1 MAVEVR
7 PCTSPDEF
15 RQAIT
20 PITTYFGPAS
30 PDERHADRL
39 LRVLPPERVYAAWD
53 GDQVVGGL
61 GALPLQLTVPGGRV
75 PAAGVTVAGVLPTHR
90 RRGVLRTM
98 MRALLDACRQQGEPV
113 AYLWATEDTI
123 YGRFGFGLASFA
135 GGIDMP
141 RDRAAFHEPFPA
153 AGRVRLVSPAAA
165 EEYVAPIYEQAAAAT
180 PGMFARSP
188 AWWQN
193 RVLIDDW
200 RRGSGGDMQCAIL
213 ENEGRPTA
221 YALYRVNSA
230 FNRHLQSGA
239 VVVIEAI
246 GVSPQTTSA
255 IWRYLF
261 DIDWIPRIR
270 AGLLPLDHPLLLLV
284 AEPRRLGFSLRDGV
298 WVRLIDVGAALAARS
313 YRREG
318 SVVIEVADEFCPW
331 NGGRWRISCDG
342 VERTDDVPALRCD
355 VAALGSVYL
364 GGFTWTRLACALR
377 VQELTSGAAADADM
391 IFQTQSAPWCPENF

>member
-1 MAVEVR
+1 
-7 PCTSPDEF
+7 
-15 RQAIT
+15 
-20 PITTYFGPAS
+20 
-30 PDERHADRL
+30 
-39 LRVLPPERVYAAWD
+39 
-53 GDQVVGGL
+53 
-61 GALPLQLTVPGGRV
+61 
-75 PAAGVTVAGVLPTHR
+75 
-90 RRGVLRTM
+90 
-98 MRALLDACRQQGEPV
+98 
-113 AYLWATEDTI
+113 
-123 YGRFGFGLASFA
+123 
-135 GGIDMP
+135 
-141 RDRAAFHEPFPA
+141 
-153 AGRVRLVSPAAA
+153 
-165 EEYVAPIYEQAAAAT
+165 
-180 PGMFARSP
+180 
-188 AWWQN
+188 
-193 RVLIDDW
+193 
-200 RRGSGGDMQCAIL
+200 MQCAIL

-313 YRREG
+313 YRPEG

-364 GGFTWTRLACALR
+364 GGFTWTRLVCALR
-377 VQELTSGAAADADM
+377 VEELTSGAAADADM